1 MLAADQ
7 SRDVLRRLFQQ
18 RRIADL
24 DVLFKTLRTES
35 PMSVFHRL
43 SDLGYLT
50 SYSHARRYYTLE
62 EIPDFDSNGLWQC
75 QGVLF
80 SKQGTLKA
88 TVEHM
93 VNIAAAGHTQIEL
106 RSRVRVHV
114 HNTLLNLVKGKRIG
128 RELLR
133 GVFLYVS
140 ADAARAVMQVT
151 CRQQQQIVAPPAA
164 RDAGHPLV
172 IEVLL
177 DVIHGADLVSDPA
190 DIVARLVARG
200 IEVTRDQVDVI
211 FHQHGLKKTP
221 GPRSRS

>member
-1 MLAADQ
+1 MAVLAADQ

-80 SKQGTLKA
+80 SK
-88 TVEHM
+88 
-93 VNIAAAGHTQIEL
+93 
-106 RSRVRVHV
+106 
-114 HNTLLNLVKGKRIG
+114 
-128 RELLR
+128 
-133 GVFLYVS
+133 
-140 ADAARAVMQVT
+140 
-151 CRQQQQIVAPPAA
+151 
-164 RDAGHPLV
+164 
-172 IEVLL
+172 
-177 DVIHGADLVSDPA
+177 
-190 DIVARLVARG
+190 
-200 IEVTRDQVDVI
+200 
-211 FHQHGLKKTP
+211 
-221 GPRSRS
+221 

>member
-35 PMSVFHRL
+35 PMSVFRRL

-80 SKQGTLKA
+80 SK
-88 TVEHM
+88 
-93 VNIAAAGHTQIEL
+93 
-106 RSRVRVHV
+106 
-114 HNTLLNLVKGKRIG
+114 
-128 RELLR
+128 
-133 GVFLYVS
+133 
-140 ADAARAVMQVT
+140 
-151 CRQQQQIVAPPAA
+151 
-164 RDAGHPLV
+164 
-172 IEVLL
+172 
-177 DVIHGADLVSDPA
+177 
-190 DIVARLVARG
+190 
-200 IEVTRDQVDVI
+200 
-211 FHQHGLKKTP
+211 
-221 GPRSRS
+221 